1 MKVFISYGS
10 KDEALA
16 SKLAASLEEAGLDP
30 WYDKREILP
39 GDNWAEKISQGLKES
54 EAMVVLLTPSALES
68 DTVQRNISFALGD
81 ESFSNRLIPVIIGD
95 SHDLPEDR
103 MPWILKRLK
112 TITVSRKDEETE
124 QFKKVAEAIKAA
136 A

>member
-1 MKVFISYGS
+1 MKVFISYAS

-16 SKLAASLEEAGLDP
+16 RKLAASLDDAGLDA

-54 EAMVVLLTPSALES
+54 NAMVVLLTPQALQS
-68 DTVQRNISFALGD
+68 DAVQNNISYALGQKA
-81 ESFSNRLIPVIIGD
+81 FKNRLIPVIIGD
-95 SHDLPEDR
+95 ANDFPADS
-103 MPWILKRLK
+103 MPWIFKRLQ
-112 TITVSRKDEETE
+112 TITVLKADEEAE

>member
-1 MKVFISYGS
+1 MKVFISYAS

-16 SKLAASLEEAGLDP
+16 SKLAASLEDAGLDA

-39 GDNWAEKISQGLKES
+39 GDNWAEKISEGLKES
-54 EAMVVLLTPSALES
+54 NAMVVLLTPQALQS
-68 DTVQRNISFALGD
+68 DAVQNNISYALGQ
-81 ESFSNRLIPVIIGD
+81 EAFKNRLIPVIIGD
-95 SHDLPEDR
+95 AIDFPDDS
-103 MPWILKRLK
+103 MPWIFKRLQ
-112 TITVSRKDEETE
+112 TITVLKGDEEAE

>member
-1 MKVFISYGS
+1 MKVFITYAT

-16 SKLAASLEEAGLDP
+16 SKLASSLEEAGLDA

-54 EAMVVLLTPSALES
+54 NAMVVLLTPSALES
-68 DTVQRNISFALGD
+68 QTVQRNISYALGD

-103 MPWILKRLK
+103 LPWIFKRLK
-112 TITVSRKDEETE
+112 TITVSKSEEETE

>member
-1 MKVFISYGS
+1 MKVFISYAS
-10 KDEALA
+10 KDDALA
-16 SKLAASLEEAGLDP
+16 SKLVTSLEEAGLDA

-54 EAMVVLLTPSALES
+54 NAMVVLITPSALES
-68 DTVQRNISFALGD
+68 DTVQRNISYALGD

-95 SHDLPEDR
+95 SNDLPKDR

-112 TITVSRKDEETE
+112 TVTVSNNDEESE

>member
-1 MKVFISYGS
+1 MKVFITYAS

-16 SKLAASLEEAGLDP
+16 GKLAASLEEAGLDA

-54 EAMVVLLTPSALES
+54 KAMVVLVTPTALES
-68 DTVQRNISFALGD
+68 DTVQRNISYALGD

-95 SHDLPEDR
+95 SDDLPQDR
-103 MPWILKRLK
+103 LPWIFKRLK
-112 TITVSRKDEETE
+112 TITVSNREKETE